1 MTANQLAP
9 IFSGALPAHLTTHE
23 SSMAAEA
30 MSSRPK
36 ISTQGGVFRRVIGDV
51 KTDPAMSIQVI
62 VLRAGPAGA
71 NKTNRTYYEG
81 AFDATKASS
90 PVCWSPDGE
99 APSPKSKTPQC
110 TTCALCPKNIKGSG
124 ANGSKACRYS
134 KNLAV
139 VFPDD
144 LDTVYRLSVPASSL
158 FADEHVQSG
167 TYGWRSYVSRC
178 IAGRIPVEGLITE
191 LSFPLGSTEGFRL
204 RPASYVDQSVF
215 PHIVELTKSQE
226 VIDIVTMDINEVSD
240 GESAEAH
247 AFAPAGV
254 PPVAPPVAPP
264 AQAEHDVTQE
274 IPQGFAPTPVYATQ
288 PAPVAPPVAP
298 PAPVAPPPAQV
309 VPVAEISDAA
319 QARVDSLLAAL

>member
-23 SSMAAEA
+23 SSMASEA

-51 KTDPAMSIQVI
+51 KTDPAMSTQVI
-62 VLRAGPAGA
+62 ILRAGPAGA

-215 PHIVELTKSQE
+215 PRIVEMTKSQE

-240 GESAEAH
+240 GDGAEAQ

-254 PPVAPPVAPP
+254 PPVAP
-264 AQAEHDVTQE
+264 
-274 IPQGFAPTPVYATQ
+274 
-288 PAPVAPPVAP
+288 
-298 PAPVAPPPAQV
+298 PVAPPPAQV